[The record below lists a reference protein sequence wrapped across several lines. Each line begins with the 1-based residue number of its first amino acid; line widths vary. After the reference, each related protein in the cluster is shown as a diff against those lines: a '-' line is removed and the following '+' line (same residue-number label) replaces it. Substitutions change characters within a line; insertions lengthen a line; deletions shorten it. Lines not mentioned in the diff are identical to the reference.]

1 MTKYIFKIA
10 FLFFCRT
17 KYGFDPFGIAAITA
31 GAGGL
36 FNSLFGDDDR
46 KEYTLD
52 DLVKYGYEPYNA
64 DKERGDLQRVL
75 SGRRKSRR
83 QGIKSKNFQSGKN
96 NPTDVYT
103 NEEDLTQAEVLG
115 LSEIEKNKRAE
126 DNRIAS
132 ILFQLNESQPEE
144 KGFGQNFL
152 EGALESLPIGLEIGR
167 LNELGKLPEDPIN
180 VTDTKKKMVD
190 PVKDTQPIENV
201 PISPDMINGNSDLSF
216 LRGMTDQEFEQYLNK
231 MLGLS

>member
-17 KYGFDPFGIAAITA
+17 KYGFDPLIIAGLTA
-31 GAGGL
+31 AAGGL
-36 FNSLFGDDDR
+36 GNALFGSDR
-46 KEYTLD
+46 REYTMD
-52 DLVKYGYEPYNA
+52 DIVKYGYKPYNA

-75 SGRRKSRR
+75 SSRRKSRR
-83 QGIKSKNFQSGKN
+83 QGIKGKNFQSGKN
-96 NPTDVYT
+96 NPTDVYA
-103 NEEDLTQAEVLG
+103 NEEDITQAEVLG
-115 LSEIEKNKRAE
+115 LSDIERKKREE
-126 DNRIAS
+126 DNRIAT
-132 ILFQLNESQPEE
+132 ILFGLNESQPEE
-144 KGFGQNFL
+144 QGFGFNFL
-152 EGALESLPIGLEIGR
+152 EGALETLPIGLEAGR

-190 PVKDTQPIENV
+190 PVKDTQPIENI